1 MTTSKGYRNR
11 SRKLLTKSPRTRGM
25 PSPSAMLREFSEGD
39 KVVVDI
45 EPSVHKGM
53 PHRRFQG
60 RVGTVIEKR
69 GRGYVVSVPTENANG
84 IITVRPIHLKPF
96 TGG

>member
-1 MTTSKGYRNR
+1 MVRNKGYRNKSR
-11 SRKLLTKSPRTRGM
+11 SLLTKPVRQRGL
-25 PSPSAMLREFSEGD
+25 PPPSAFIKEFDIGS

-60 RVGTVIEKR
+60 KIGIVVERR
-69 GRGYVVSVPTENANG
+69 GRAYVVKVPMRPEDRF
-84 IITVRPIHLKPF
+84 ITVRPAHIKSF
-96 TGG
+96 G